1 MNNRS
6 LFRRVLLSLIF
17 LASFSFC
24 SCFGLIELPKKFSYP
39 SPVARTQSSQNN
51 IVAKTDVKPVAQSMT
66 SQDGDGKEV
75 TLVVSGSAPTE
86 KEATLIALRS
96 AIEQTFGTFV
106 SANTEMLNDDI
117 IKDEI
122 VSVSKGNIKNYEK
135 LSSTILPNGQTSV
148 SLKTTVSIS
157 RLISYAKSKGSSAE
171 FAGHTVA
178 MNMKIRKME
187 KENEYKTLLMLEKQM
202 WLIAKKGIYD
212 YTVRIG
218 DPRISGNKY
227 VVPISIDCVLNN
239 NGIELR
245 DCIYN
250 TLYAVSIPESEV
262 ESYKKAGFPIYYI
275 GNNNQY
281 RLRNDL
287 NYQKL
292 FSYNKSKFALYDYWN
307 LIQELSF
314 YSFHLSDNQGNS
326 ISPKMRGIGYYED
339 YFDFAEP
346 IEIMDLS
353 EIGKKYLFY
362 INKNRRFESFE
373 IHNPY
378 TNITNT
384 HPTCI
389 KTLDFVVYYS
399 EEELSNLKKIDV
411 SFDQSLMNSF
421 FDRLVN
427 DGVLK

>member
-51 IVAKTDVKPVAQSMT
+51 VVAKTDVKPVAQSMT

-157 RLISYAKSKGSSAE
+157 KLISYAKSKGSTAE
-171 FAGHTVA
+171 FAGQTFT
-178 MNMKIRKME
+178 MNMKIRKLE
-187 KENEYKTLLMLEKQM
+187 KENEDKTINMLMNQILQ
-202 WLIAKKGIYD
+202 IARKGIYD
-212 YTVRIG
+212 YKVTTG
-218 DPRISGNKY
+218 DPSIADPSEVNPSISENVYKLPIRIEFVPNKNY
-227 VVPISIDCVLNN
+227 VELKDCVTK
-239 NGIELR
+239 
-245 DCIYN
+245 
-250 TLYAVSIPESEV
+250 TLEGVSIPKSEID
-262 ESYKKAGFPIYYI
+262 SYEKVGLKTYPLHLFSSYV
-275 GNNNQY
+275 
-281 RLRNDL
+281 LRNDCGYL
-287 NYQKL
+287 LVLLKEVIRKL
-292 FSYNKSKFALYDYWN
+292 SHC
-307 LIQELSF
+307 
-314 YSFHLSDNQGNS
+314 SFHLSDNLRSS
-326 ISPKMRGIGYYED
+326 ISPNIKKEWYGEYPRIDYDIIGYHS
-339 YFDFAEP
+339 YFVDGSYVYRQGVHLEYGVENP
-346 IEIMDLS
+346 CLLIEGYFIENDM
-353 EIGKKYLFY
+353 
-362 INKNRRFESFE
+362 
-373 IHNPY
+373 
-378 TNITNT
+378 
-384 HPTCI
+384 
-389 KTLDFVVYYS
+389 
-399 EEELSNLKKIDV
+399 SNLSKIEV

-421 FDRLVN
+421 IYRLKD
-427 DGVLK
+427 DGKLTRTELAKYYRKGAVLK